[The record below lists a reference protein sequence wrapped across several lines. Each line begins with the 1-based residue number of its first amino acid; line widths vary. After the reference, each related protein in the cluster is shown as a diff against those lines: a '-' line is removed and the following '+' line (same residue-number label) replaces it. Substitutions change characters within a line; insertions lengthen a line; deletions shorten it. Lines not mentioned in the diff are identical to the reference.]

1 MRDSINI
8 IYLIFYKVGGSVQNT
23 ITQSI
28 DTPIII
34 ACAIA
39 SVLTTLIPIL
49 VSIVL
54 LVRKKINTASY
65 FCGVGTFF
73 ISQVVLRI
81 PILSLLTTFV
91 PSYKEFSST
100 MLGVILIGGLSA
112 GLFEETARL
121 IGAKVLSKHD
131 DVSLKDSISLG
142 LGHSLCEVILITGI
156 TYVVHFTVLIMIN
169 SNTFETFMSALSEQA
184 INDQLKYYTSLT
196 VLDYVLG
203 IMERCSAIM
212 LHIIDTMLVFYGVK
226 IKKYRYYLLAI
237 AIHTVFN
244 SLAVILSTYTGYT
257 ITEVVLLILSV
268 TGIVVTVKTLKGRL

>member
-1 MRDSINI
+1 M
-8 IYLIFYKVGGSVQNT
+8 QNT

-28 DTPIII
+28 NIYTII

-54 LVRKKINTASY
+54 LVRKKIDTASY

-100 MLGVILIGGLSA
+100 ILGVVLIGGLSA

-121 IGAKVLSKHD
+121 IGAKILSKHN
-131 DVSLKDSISLG
+131 DVSFKDSISLG

-196 VLDYVLG
+196 MLDYVLG
-203 IMERCSAIM
+203 IIERCSAIM
-212 LHIIDTMLVFYGVK
+212 LHIMNTILVFYGVK
-226 IKKYRYYLLAI
+226 IKKYRYYVLAI
-237 AIHTVFN
+237 VLHTIFN
-244 SLAVILSTYTGYT
+244 TMAVLMGSYCGYL
-257 ITEVVLLILSV
+257 ITEIVLLILS
-268 TGIVVTVKTLKGRL
+268 TIGLSLTIKHRNF